1 MKTAI
6 IVLNYN
12 DSDNTINFVNSV
24 LEYNLLDK
32 IIVVD
37 NLSTKENEF
46 DKLKKLENIKV
57 EVIRANKNGGY
68 AYGNNF
74 GLKYLDEKYSNEY
87 DYVIIS
93 NPDVSV
99 DEESIK
105 IVIDEMKK
113 NKNIAIASPR
123 MYFTSG
129 PARRAAWKKRTFSID
144 VANSTRLMQLI
155 LFPLFKKGEYSKKEY
170 SNDVLDVQNIA
181 GSFFIANHEIFKSIG
196 YFDENT
202 FLFYE
207 EDIIGF
213 KLKDKGYKIQIFNK
227 LHFMHYESKSIGKV
241 MNLFKK
247 NDILFDSR
255 IYYHKKYNN
264 IGKIGIAVFQV
275 LRICRKIELLF
286 EIPIRKI
293 SNKIIKKVGV

>member
-12 DSDNTINFVNSV
+12 DSKNTINFVNSILNYDV
-24 LEYNLLDK
+24 LDK

-37 NLSTKENEF
+37 NLSTKENELE
-46 DKLKKLENIKV
+46 KIKKLECGKV
-57 EVIRANKNGGY
+57 DVISSDKNGGY

-74 GLKYLDEKYSNEY
+74 GLRYLDEKYQNEFK
-87 DYVIIS
+87 YVIIS

-99 DEESIK
+99 EEKSIATVINKMEQDEK
-105 IVIDEMKK
+105 I
-113 NKNIAIASPR
+113 ALASPR
-123 MYFTSG
+123 MFFISG
-129 PARRAAWKKRTFSID
+129 PARRAAWKKRTFLID

-170 SNDVLDVQNIA
+170 SNDVLNVQNIA
-181 GSFFIANHEIFKSIG
+181 GSFFIANHEIFKSIN

-207 EDIIGF
+207 EDIISE
-213 KLKDKGYKIQIFNK
+213 KLKEKGYKILLFNNI
-227 LHFMHYESKSIGKV
+227 HFMHYESKSIGKV

-247 NDILFDSR
+247 IDILFDSR
-255 IYYHKKYNN
+255 IYFHKTYNHVGI
-264 IGKIGIAVFQV
+264 IGQALFQF
-275 LRICRKIELLF
+275 LRICRKIELLI
-286 EIPIRKI
+286 EIPFRKLI
-293 SNKIIKKVGV
+293 NKKKV

>member
-12 DSDNTINFVNSV
+12 DSKNTINFVNSILNYDV
-24 LEYNLLDK
+24 LDK

-37 NLSTKENEF
+37 NLSTKENELE
-46 DKLKKLENIKV
+46 KIKKLECGKV
-57 EVIRANKNGGY
+57 DVINSDKNGGY

-74 GLKYLDEKYSNEY
+74 GLRYLDKKYQNEFK
-87 DYVIIS
+87 YVIIS

-99 DEESIK
+99 EEKSIATVINKMEQDKK
-105 IVIDEMKK
+105 I
-113 NKNIAIASPR
+113 ALASPR
-123 MYFTSG
+123 MFFISG
-129 PARRAAWKKRTFSID
+129 PARRAAWKKRTFLID

-170 SNDVLDVQNIA
+170 SNDVLNVQNIA
-181 GSFFIANHEIFKSIG
+181 GSFFIANHEIFKSID

-207 EDIIGF
+207 EDIISE
-213 KLKDKGYKIQIFNK
+213 KLKEKGYKILLFNNI
-227 LHFMHYESKSIGKV
+227 HFMHYESKSIGKV

-247 NDILFDSR
+247 IDILFDSR
-255 IYYHKKYNN
+255 IYFHKTYNHVGI
-264 IGKIGIAVFQV
+264 IGQALFQF
-275 LRICRKIELLF
+275 LRICRKIELLI
-286 EIPIRKI
+286 EIPFRKLI
-293 SNKIIKKVGV
+293 NKKKV